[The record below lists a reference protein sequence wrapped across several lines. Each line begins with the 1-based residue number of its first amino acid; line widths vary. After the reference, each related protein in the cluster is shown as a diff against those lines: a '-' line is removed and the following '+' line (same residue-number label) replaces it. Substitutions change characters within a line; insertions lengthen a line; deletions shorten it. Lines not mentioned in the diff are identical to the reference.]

1 MATKLALDQSSI
13 AELAIEHWDLLVIGG
28 GITGVGIFREAS
40 RCGLRALLVEQADF
54 ASGTSSNSAKLIHG
68 GLHYLRRLQ
77 IGVTF
82 SSVRARDRLLQSGA
96 GLIEP
101 IDFLLPFHD
110 ADRRKALAAS
120 FGLSVY
126 DAMSGRFHRPVHVP
140 ADRLIMTAPGID
152 RSFVEAL
159 RYTDAQTDDVR
170 LTLRVLAEGRR
181 NGGVARNYVEVT
193 ELMRDHHGTIVGAEI
208 HDKIADQTAIIRARN
223 VVNAAGPWA
232 SAFQASRKRRHG
244 LRLIRGSHL
253 IFPHAVL
260 PVSTAIATEHV
271 ESELPLYFI
280 PWRGV
285 TIVGT
290 THIDMGD
297 SIMGPARAS
306 DHEIDYLLRGT
317 QAVFPDRC
325 ITHAEI
331 QATFSGYR
339 PIVDRGRGE
348 PSEASRDFAI
358 RDEDGLITVMGGKL
372 TTFHTMARQALR
384 KMTPRTERS
393 LAHSLQRPPLDEV
406 EIANDR
412 RDDERL
418 FDSVRLTAWYGA
430 DAMLAFH
437 EMPASEHLPLCE
449 HGGTTPAQIRW
460 SARSEDIQHLD
471 DLLLRRTRLGLLTRD
486 GGLGL
491 LEHVKP
497 IVQAELGWSDMRW
510 RLEVDDYRHHW
521 ELNHGVTPASSG
533 RNSQISV

>member
-13 AELAIEHWDLLVIGG
+13 AELAIEQWDLLVIGG
-28 GITGVGIFREAS
+28 GITGAGIFREAS
-40 RCGLRALLVEQADF
+40 RCGWRALLVEQADF
-54 ASGTSSNSAKLIHG
+54 ASGTSSHSAKLIHG

-77 IGVTF
+77 VGVAF
-82 SSVRARDRLLQSGA
+82 SSVRARDRLVQSGA

-110 ADRRKALAAS
+110 VDRRKALTAS

-126 DAMSGRFHRPVHVP
+126 DAMSGRFHRPDHVH
-140 ADRLIMTAPGID
+140 ADRLFMTAPGID

-193 ELMRDHHGTIVGAEI
+193 ELVRDRHGTIVGAEI
-208 HDKIADQTAIIRARN
+208 HDKIADQTAIIRARH

-232 SAFQASRKRRHG
+232 SALQASRKRRHG

-260 PVSTAIATEHV
+260 PVSTAIATAHV

-297 SIMGPARAS
+297 SFTGPARAS
-306 DHEIDYLLRGT
+306 DDEIDYLLRGT

-358 RDEDGLITVMGGKL
+358 WDEDGLITVTGGKL
-372 TTFHTMARQALR
+372 TTFHTIARQALR
-384 KMTPRTERS
+384 RMTSRTERS
-393 LAHSLQRPPLDEV
+393 LQWPPLDEV
-406 EIANDR
+406 AIADDR
-412 RDDERL
+412 REDECL
-418 FDSVRLTAWYGA
+418 FDSVRLAAWYGA
-430 DAMLAFH
+430 DAMAAFR

-460 SARSEDIQHLD
+460 SARSEDVQHLD

-491 LEHVKP
+491 LEHLKP

-521 ELNHGVTPASSG
+521 GVNYGVTLASSS
-533 RNSQISV
+533 RNSEIRV